1 MMRPNAVAT
10 ASDPDAEEPLSLEVC
25 EKAMQWWL
33 DIHSSK
39 VDAQTLSAFN
49 HWRNE
54 HRVHEIAWQRAEAL
68 AGQMQAFRQS
78 GNVRLAKSALLSSGT
93 AGVGRRQA
101 IKTLGLIL
109 AAGAGAWTARD
120 TAFVQHFSAD
130 YSTGVGEQRRIAVA
144 NGLDLQLNTRSAINA
159 RRVDHHWQLKL
170 LKGEV
175 LIDTSVTPPLLLKT
189 AQLQALATAGQFSA
203 RQLDSG
209 TTLLSVYRGALQI
222 TPSPSHGAIRLDQGQ
237 QASFAGGVMFDQRA
251 LEQSSPAWSQGMI
264 VANGQQ
270 LPAFLDELARY
281 RYGHL
286 GCDPA
291 LASLRVWG
299 TFPLADTERVIA
311 AVADTLTLDV
321 QRFTRLWVNLRRP
334 QRAV

>member
-1 MMRPNAVAT
+1 MMRRNAVGA
-10 ASDPDAEEPLSLEVC
+10 ASDADAEEPLSLEVC

-33 DIHSSK
+33 EIHSSK
-39 VDAQTLSAFN
+39 VDAQSLSAFN
-49 HWRNE
+49 HWRHE
-54 HRVHEIAWQRAEAL
+54 HRLHEIAWQRAEAL

-78 GNVRLAKSALLSSGT
+78 GHVRLAKSALLSSGT
-93 AGVGRRQA
+93 ASIGRRQA
-101 IKTLGLIL
+101 IKTLALML
-109 AAGAGAWTARD
+109 AAGAGAWSARD

-130 YSTGVGEQRRIAVA
+130 YSTGVGEQKRIAVA
-144 NGLDLQLNTRSAINA
+144 NGLDLQLNTRSAVNA
-159 RRVDHHWQLKL
+159 RRADHHWQLEL

-175 LIDTSVTPPLLLKT
+175 LVDTAITPSLLLKT

-203 RQLDSG
+203 RQLDNG
-209 TTLLSVYRGALQI
+209 TTLLSVYRGSLQI
-222 TPSPSHGAIRLDQGQ
+222 TPSLSHPAIRLGQGQ
-237 QASFAGGVMFDQRA
+237 QARFGGGVMFDQRA

-264 VANGQQ
+264 VANGQP

-334 QRAV
+334 QRTV